1 MQLNAVLGIETAT
14 RNCSVAVV
22 SQEKVLAEYN
32 VNTGNNHGSH
42 LMPLIEKALSDCNLK
57 LNDVSGIAVST
68 GPGSFTGLRIGI
80 ATAKG
85 LGLAS
90 EKPVIGIPTLDGLA
104 YNVCS
109 LHTCRGSI
117 PEPGQEQV
125 YRTRIPIRSARKLSA
140 ESNFKLP
147 KVATVCPLLD
157 AHREEVYSALYK
169 YSGEP
174 VFDKMTPYMV
184 LPLEELLEKI
194 TETTIFLGDINP
206 EIIEKKLGDR
216 AIFAPPELN
225 QPKAISIAY
234 LGILHSV
241 GVTCPPDGRRG
252 FTEPATAFTPANP
265 PPSTTELKPIY
276 LRKARAEEELPITLD
291 EMREEDI
298 PQVMEIERESFPS
311 PWSETM
317 FKNRDRS
324 IFLVARL
331 RGRIIGYAAGFLMT
345 DELHLGN
352 IAVHKD
358 FRGRRIAKKL
368 LQRIIEIARSKKVR
382 LITLEARA
390 GNIPAQNL
398 YRKFGFKTAG
408 RRKGYYQDRKEDAII
423 MTLILKVS

>member
-1 MQLNAVLGIETAT
+1 MQLNAVLGIETTT

-32 VNTGNNHGSH
+32 VNTGNNHEPH
-42 LMPLIEKALSDCNLK
+42 LMPLIQKALSECNLK

-117 PEPGQEQV
+117 H
-125 YRTRIPIRSARKLSA
+125 RTRNSIPSGTKLCA

-147 KVATVCPLLD
+147 KVAIVCPVID

-184 LPLEELLEKI
+184 VPLEELLEKV
-194 TETTIFLGDINP
+194 TETTIFLGHINP

-234 LGILHSV
+234 LGILRGV
-241 GVTCPPDGRRG
+241 GVPCPPDGRRG
-252 FTEPATAFTPANP
+252 FTKSATAFTPTIP
-265 PPSTTELKPIY
+265 RPSTTELKPIY

-291 EMREEDI
+291 EMREKDI
-298 PQVMEIERESFPS
+298 PQIMEIERESFPS

-358 FRGRRIAKKL
+358 FRGRRIANKL
-368 LQRIIEIARSKKVR
+368 LQRIIEVARSKKVR
-382 LITLEARA
+382 LITLEVRA

-398 YRKFGFKTAG
+398 YRKFGFKTTG
-408 RRKGYYQDRKEDAII
+408 RRKRYYQDTKEDAII
-423 MTLILKVS
+423 MTLVS